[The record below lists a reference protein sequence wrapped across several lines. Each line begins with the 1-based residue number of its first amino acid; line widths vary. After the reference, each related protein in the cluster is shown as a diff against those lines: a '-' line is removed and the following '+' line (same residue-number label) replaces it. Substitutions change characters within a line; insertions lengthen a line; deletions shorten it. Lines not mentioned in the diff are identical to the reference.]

1 MCCLYLTGLELT
13 KHSFEQVLK
22 HAYEEALRKS
32 QKISATAEQEPSMP
46 APAQQHPANTARA
59 LRKQLQTSTYN
70 PPLPPSPNNTGE
82 VRSFSGSFSTVVSE
96 LDAVPAHELNT

>member
-1 MCCLYLTGLELT
+1 MCCLTGLELT

-32 QKISATAEQEPSMP
+32 QKISANAEGEPSMA
-46 APAQQHPANTARA
+46 APAQHHPANTARA
-59 LRKQLQTSTYN
+59 LPKQLQTSAYN
-70 PPLPPSPNNTGE
+70 PPLPPSPDNTGQ

-96 LDAVPAHELNT
+96 LDVSPGP